1 MPELKEL
8 LKRIKQLEIR
18 SKRLSN
24 QVFAGEYHSAFKGR
38 GMVFKEVREYVPGD
52 DIRFID
58 WNVSARLGH
67 PYSKMFEEE
76 RALTVMLLIDV
87 SGSNALGSKT
97 RTKRELSAEL
107 AAVLAFAALRNN
119 DKVGAIFFSD
129 KVERYIPPKK
139 GRNHVLAM
147 LRRLLTL
154 PYRSGSTNL
163 DAGISMMLKL
173 VHETAICF
181 FISDFYDELPLH
193 KMKAIAIPHDP
204 VAIHLYDP
212 LDAGLPVKA
221 LIPVEDAET
230 GELLWIDTRQDGGNW
245 QKQFVNHTNATRKR
259 IRDAGWEYLRF
270 RTDHDFV
277 PVLKQFFKHRIQ
289 SRRK

>member
-1 MPELKEL
+1 M
-8 LKRIKQLEIR
+8 EIR
-18 SKRLSN
+18 SQRLSN

-38 GMVFKEVREYVPGD
+38 GMVFKEVREYVQGD

-87 SGSNALGSKT
+87 SGSTSLGSKM
-97 RTKRELSAEL
+97 RTKRELCAEL
-107 AAVLAFAALRNN
+107 AAVLAFAALKNN

-154 PYRSGSTNL
+154 PFNSKSTNL
-163 DAGISMMLKL
+163 DSGISLMLKL

-181 FISDFYDELPLH
+181 FISDFHGELPIP
-193 KMKAIAIPHDP
+193 KMKAVAIPHDP

-212 LDAGLPVKA
+212 LDAGIPVKA
-221 LIPVEDAET
+221 LIPVQDVET
-230 GELLWIDTRQDGGNW
+230 GQLHWVDTRTAGSMW
-245 QKQFVNHTNATRKR
+245 QKQFVAHTNHTRKL
-259 IRDAGWEYLRF
+259 IRDCGWDYLRF

-277 PVLKQFFKHRIQ
+277 PVLKQFFKSRIQ
-289 SRRK
+289 SRRKR